1 MKSLSEISDVNFKE
15 LISHLQ
21 NELFSLY
28 GLKAKI
34 GAELEFYLIHQNE
47 DEEQVLEKIASKC
60 LRVDKER
67 GWHQF
72 ESVLEYT
79 SDLVGL
85 GDEITEIKSHI
96 TVSARQHGI
105 KAVFDAKPFD
115 NDYGS
120 GLHFHISLH
129 NKLGIN
135 AFANGNY
142 DDNETLQH
150 SIGGIL
156 SVTEGSV
163 FLLCSNDNDFKRFQE
178 KDFLAPTH
186 ISWGGNNRSTI
197 IRIPDSEP
205 KFRRIEFRLP
215 PANANPYVA
224 ICILLFGVLEGLNKK
239 ITPPDRIFGNAF
251 DEKYNLPILPNNT
264 ETARTQFEANSN
276 IKDMLLLGAKRK
288 AGE

>member
-1 MKSLSEISDVNFKE
+1 MDLFLKKHWLTGLTMKSLSELSKINFKE

-21 NELFSLY
+21 NELFSLH

-34 GAELEFYLIHQNE
+34 GAELEFYLVHQNE
-47 DEEQVLEKIASKC
+47 DEEAALEKIASKC

-72 ESVLEYT
+72 EAVLEYS
-79 SDLVGL
+79 SDVVGL
-85 GDEITEIKSHI
+85 AEDIAELKSHI

-105 KAVFDAKPFD
+105 KAVFDAKPFE

-120 GLHFHISLH
+120 GLHFHLSLH
-129 NKLGIN
+129 SKLGTN
-135 AFANGNY
+135 VFADGTY
-142 DDNETLQH
+142 DDNSFLQN

-156 SVTEGSV
+156 SITEESV
-163 FLLCSNDNDFKRFQE
+163 FLLCANDNDYKRFQD

-215 PANANPYVA
+215 PANADPYTALCV
-224 ICILLFGVLEGLNKK
+224 LLFGILEGLNKK
-239 ITPPDRIFGNAF
+239 FQLQIEFL
-251 DEKYNLPILPNNT
+251 E
-264 ETARTQFEANSN
+264 
-276 IKDMLLLGAKRK
+276 MLLMKNINYLHYLQT
-288 AGE
+288 